1 MKKLTRKSAQP
12 LLLRRPAH
20 YTSTPFL
27 NFSDSPP
34 PGEVFKI
41 YSPPPPPLKRGHP
54 NHDDISYHRQ
64 TKGQHI
70 AIMKWML
77 EMLEKDPIKIP
88 TPTHEQMMQIFQES
102 WKATSANVNN
112 RLVFKTNITLALDG
126 SEDHLASTKLMN
138 LESNSCLVS
147 QLLL

>member
-1 MKKLTRKSAQP
+1 MKL
-12 LLLRRPAH
+12 
-20 YTSTPFL
+20 
-27 NFSDSPP
+27 
-34 PGEVFKI
+34 
-41 YSPPPPPLKRGHP
+41 
-54 NHDDISYHRQ
+54 
-64 TKGQHI
+64 
-70 AIMKWML
+70 ML

-88 TPTHEQMMQIFQES
+88 TPTHEQMKQIFQES

-112 RLVFKTNITLALDG
+112 RLVFKTNIITLALDG